1 MDAAQQYTAR
11 KFQKQMRR
19 SEAEQSKN
27 TQSNFDLQIYCNYLK
42 NEVLE
47 LRKQQRRRSA
57 RSPIP
62 VENFYDQYTD
72 HPENEAPVAVRPY
85 NYEST
90 SPMLE
95 PPRRESDARSFNA
108 YSETSGRGGGGSQVS
123 VPPPTEIAFSRQM
136 FEEELAEVMR
146 KKDTLEKQVTKEIMK
161 SSTLE
166 ARVDEL
172 KQELA
177 TAKEIHRQELS
188 YLASVRTE
196 LEDKASV
203 KSKELEQQL
212 LVKEAAERRASL
224 AEAKANE
231 LTAKYDKAS
240 MQLNAERQRIEEWEK
255 SRQKELGESGP
266 ILNQPGDLD
275 ALLKDMDTQR
285 YKLDNAKY
293 SKTWRDDVLRNM
305 NLCLRVLYAC
315 EHEVVE
321 KRSVFV
327 QRSCAATAQCTR
339 VA

>member
-1 MDAAQQYTAR
+1 
-11 KFQKQMRR
+11 MRR

-27 TQSNFDLQIYCNYLK
+27 NQNTFELQILCNHLK
-42 NEVLE
+42 KEVLE
-47 LRKQQRRRSA
+47 LRHQVRRRSA
-57 RSPIP
+57 RSIP
-62 VENFYDQYTD
+62 VENFYDQYAD
-72 HPENEAPVAVRPY
+72 IPEDEAPVPPRPY

-90 SPMLE
+90 SPMLA

-108 YSETSGRGGGGSQVS
+108 YSETSGRGGAGSQVS
-123 VPPPTEIAFSRQM
+123 VPPPAEIAFSRQM
-136 FEEELAEVMR
+136 FEDELSEVMR
-146 KKDTLEKQVTKEIMK
+146 KKDTLEEQVTKEIMK

-177 TAKEIHRQELS
+177 TAKETHRQELS

-196 LEDKASV
+196 LEDKASA
-203 KSKELEQQL
+203 KSKELERQM

-231 LTAKYDKAS
+231 LTAKYDRAS
-240 MQLNAERQRIEEWEK
+240 MQLNAGRQRIEEWEK
-255 SRQKELGESGP
+255 VRQNELGESGP
-266 ILNQPGDLD
+266 IINQPGDLD

-293 SKTWRDDVLRNM
+293 SETWRDDVLRNM
-305 NLCLRVLYAC
+305 NLCLSVLYAC
-315 EHEVVE
+315 EHEIVE

-327 QRSCAATAQCTR
+327 QRSCAMTAQRSR
-339 VA
+339 VSQVAFPSKWE